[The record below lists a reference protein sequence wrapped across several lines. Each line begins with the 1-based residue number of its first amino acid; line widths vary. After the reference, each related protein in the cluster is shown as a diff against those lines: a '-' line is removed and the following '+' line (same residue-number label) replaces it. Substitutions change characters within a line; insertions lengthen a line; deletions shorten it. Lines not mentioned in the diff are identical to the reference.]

1 MGMRNMTEEELDRY
15 NQSID
20 SMSEEVYALTESE
33 YMEMKRT
40 IVNLEKKLVRANN
53 VNKRT
58 SDPVRDLRSKLKMI
72 RDVVG
77 NGN

>member
-1 MGMRNMTEEELDRY
+1 MGMRNMNEEELDRY

-20 SMSEEVYALTESE
+20 SMSEKVYVLTESE

-40 IVNLEKKLVRANN
+40 IADLEKKLVRANN

-58 SDPVRDLRSKLKMI
+58 SDHVRDLRSKLKTI
-72 RDVVG
+72 REVVG
-77 NGN
+77 HGN

>member
-20 SMSEEVYALTESE
+20 SMSEKVYVITESE

-40 IVNLEKKLVRANN
+40 ISNLEKKLVRANN

-58 SDPVRDLRSKLKMI
+58 SDHVRDLRRKLKTI
-72 RDVVG
+72 REVVG
-77 NGN
+77 HGN